1 MNSIKKFFDFN
12 YASIWNFG
20 LRLGLVSFVAT
31 VLYFLLSKL
40 ISSHIKIENTELLI
54 LLALIPFSFYLYRYK
69 SNIVLTWVGYIKVG
83 ASFSFFYILFV
94 TVLGMF
100 FKFYGES
107 GFQIILLLFAIFYS
121 VVLGI
126 FFEDSPV
133 KVKIKKIVSLILFV
147 WAIYNIIR
155 YFTSD
160 DAKGSL
166 DTNGDGED
174 DSFDTDG
181 DGIVDTVFIDSD
193 GDGINDMV
201 ALDTNHDGKIDTVAL
216 DTDHDGKIDMVAADT
231 NKNGNID
238 TIIT

>member
-20 LRLGLVSFVAT
+20 LRLGLVSFIVT

-40 ISSHIKIENTELLI
+40 SSSHIRIENTELLI
-54 LLALIPFSFYLYRYK
+54 LIALIPYSFYLYRYK

-83 ASFSFFYILFV
+83 AFYTFFYVLFV
-94 TVLGMF
+94 TLIGIF
-100 FKFYGES
+100 FKFYGEPWS
-107 GFQIILLLFAIFYS
+107 QILLLLIGIFYS

-126 FFEDSPV
+126 FFEKSPV

-166 DTNGDGED
+166 DTNGDGKD

-216 DTDHDGKIDMVAADT
+216 DTDQDGKIDMIVADT
-231 NKNGNID
+231 DRNGDID